1 MTASTPNLAV
11 SDFNLQRLNAQELTE
26 HLAATISLG
35 SNAFIVGKR
44 GSGKTQISKQVI
56 QNAKLNEVYV
66 NLSLFE
72 RVDFGYPKLF
82 GFDASSTQEQFVDY
96 MLPRMFEPLVKGKQK
111 SVIIFDE
118 ADKADHSILAPLLE
132 MVQFHT
138 INGRQLTNLVSCIL
152 TGNLISEGST
162 RPSLPL
168 LDRSEKYLLDASDAS
183 IWLKWAATPEAHIH
197 PIVFKFIEDHP
208 KYLCGQT
215 DIGDNYGS
223 ESPRS
228 WHLASN
234 MIHFA
239 ETANWPTERIIAKV
253 AGFVG
258 KRAGT
263 EFATYYN
270 HYERLVPLAQ
280 RIMHLDNDKESNQE
294 FLALGPSDQFMLTM
308 IIAARFASILDMN
321 DPEKETPPAI
331 NRVAHFMKLA
341 GHEHM
346 IVSLRSQVQGD
357 RVRKWK
363 LNRVPLW
370 KELIKDAQTL
380 MG

>member
-1 MTASTPNLAV
+1 MSIPSTLQV
-11 SDFNLQRLNAQELTE
+11 SDFNLEKINTDQ
-26 HLAATISLG
+26 LASHISLSFQSG
-35 SNAFIVGKR
+35 DNLFVVGRR
-44 GSGKTQISKQVI
+44 GSGKTQIAKQCI
-56 QNAKLNEVYV
+56 LNSKLNEVYI

-72 RVDFGYPKLF
+72 RTDFGYPKLF
-82 GFDASSTQEQFVDY
+82 GFDASSKEENFVDY
-96 MLPRMFEPLVKGKQK
+96 LLPIMFKPLIYGNKK

-118 ADKADHSILAPLLE
+118 VDKADHSILAPLLE
-132 MVQFHT
+132 ILQFHT
-138 INGRQLTNLVSCIL
+138 INGRLLPNLKCCIL
-152 TGNLISEGST
+152 TANLIAEGGV
-162 RPSLPL
+162 RPPLPI
-168 LDRSEKYLLDASDAS
+168 LDRTQKYLLDASDAS

-346 IVSLRSQVQGD
+346 IVSLRSQVQGE